1 RGGDG
6 RNIHRRIIELLR
18 RIQRGKQSGSG
29 KGGGGGGGIESSK
42 GGEGSRVFRHMMR
55 ERQRRERLSQS
66 YADLHAMLSAR
77 TKADK
82 NSIVQTAAAVVR
94 ELKGVKEGLQKRN
107 EELMKMVAPAMATE
121 AAEGTSVRFEERM
134 ELAGGEGRVI
144 TVRAENSTSA
154 MDSVIGALRCLER
167 MDVQARAIRTEFAG
181 GGGGGMIGGVMTI
194 ETNEVWKKWKN

>member
-1 RGGDG
+1 MDPFFFSDHDELQFLWSLSEDPNVDLLDAVTQHLSRPPSQATWPSSFSKYTRPTSAVPPGVLSSMSRARGGDG

-107 EELMKMVAPAMATE
+107 EELMKMVA
-121 AAEGTSVRFEERM
+121 
-134 ELAGGEGRVI
+134 
-144 TVRAENSTSA
+144 
-154 MDSVIGALRCLER
+154 
-167 MDVQARAIRTEFAG
+167 
-181 GGGGGMIGGVMTI
+181 
-194 ETNEVWKKWKN
+194 